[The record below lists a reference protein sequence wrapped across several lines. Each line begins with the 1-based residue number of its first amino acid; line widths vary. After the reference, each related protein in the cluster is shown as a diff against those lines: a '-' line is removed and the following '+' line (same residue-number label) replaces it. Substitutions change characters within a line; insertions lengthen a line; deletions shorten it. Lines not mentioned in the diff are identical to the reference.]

1 MRDVTVKKRGFLY
14 EITKNKT
21 LYLMFVPV
29 AVFYLIFAYLPMT
42 GIVMAFKEFNYRD
55 GIWMSPWNGVKNF
68 EFFFRSGKAWLVT
81 RNTILYNLTFLACY
95 TLFSMTVAIFIAE
108 LTGKYVKKL
117 AQSAMFLPYFISWVV
132 GAAMVYNLFNYDYGL
147 VNKLLGVFGVPP
159 LDIYSTPGYWYVLLP
174 LFYVWKWVG
183 FGSVLYLAAIMGIDQ
198 EQYEAATIDGANM
211 FQRIYHITLPS
222 LKPTMVILI
231 LLGLGRIMRGEFD
244 MFYQLIGNNGML
256 LDATDIIDT
265 LVFRAVVVTNDFGM
279 AAAAGFYQSVLS
291 FAIIVGANGL
301 VRKFEKDYALF

>member
-1 MRDVTVKKRGFLY
+1 MNISKKKGFVY
-14 EITKNKT
+14 EMVKNKT
-21 LYLMFVPV
+21 LYLMFLPV
-29 AVFYLIFAYLPMT
+29 AIFFLIFAYFPMT

-55 GIWMSPWNGVKNF
+55 GIWFSPWNGLKNF
-68 EFFFRSGKAWLVT
+68 EFFFKSGKAWLVT
-81 RNTILYNLTFLACY
+81 RNTVLYNLTFLACY
-95 TLFSMTVAIFIAE
+95 TFFSVLVAIFVAE
-108 LTGKYVKKL
+108 LTGKYLKKI
-117 AQSAMFLPYFISWVV
+117 AQSSMFLPYFISWVV

-147 VNKLLGVFGVPP
+147 VNKLLGVFGIAP
-159 LDIYSTPGYWYVLLP
+159 LDIYSTPGYWYILLP

-183 FGSVLYLAAIMGIDQ
+183 FGSVLYLAAIMGIDP
-198 EQYEAATIDGANM
+198 ECYEAATIDGANT
-211 FQRIYHITLPS
+211 FQKIYYITLPS
-222 LKPTMVILI
+222 LRPTMVILI
-231 LLGLGRIMRGEFD
+231 LLGLGRIMRGEFA

-291 FAIIVGANGL
+291 FTIIVGANAL